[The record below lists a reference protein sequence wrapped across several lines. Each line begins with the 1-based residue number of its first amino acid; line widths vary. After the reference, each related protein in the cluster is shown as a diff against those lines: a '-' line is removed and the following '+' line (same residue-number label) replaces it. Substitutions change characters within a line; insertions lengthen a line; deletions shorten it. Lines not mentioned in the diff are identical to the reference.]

1 MASSSSL
8 AKRCHYE
15 VLDLSQDCAPEEIRS
30 AYRRLALQRHPD
42 KLVKSGLSQEE
53 ATAQFQEL
61 QHAYE
66 VLSDP
71 KERAWYDSHR
81 SQILFSDPNS
91 LSKSLVPDLFSF
103 FSNTVYSGYSDTGK
117 GFYKVYSDVF
127 DKILANEI
135 NFARKMGLGVDAVR
149 QAPVMGNL
157 DSPYAQ
163 VTAFYGYWLG
173 FCTVMDFCWVDE
185 YDVMAGPNR
194 KSRRLMEEEN
204 NKVRRKAR
212 REYNDTVR
220 RLGDFVKKR
229 DKRVIDM
236 KVKRS
241 AEMERKKEEE
251 RERKKRLEQERKERA
266 MAYEEPDWAKVE
278 VEEVVEEWVEEG
290 DEEKKNDKEF
300 YCVLCGKKFKSEKQW
315 KNHEQS
321 KKHKERVAEF
331 RDSIGDEEDLE
342 EGKEGLGSE
351 EDGVGVNGDGGNGVG
366 VNGVGD
372 LETRIRD
379 GLNVEEGVIRNGV
392 ELDDEDGGGGDGDDD
407 DDDDE
412 FSEASHVKEGED
424 ANGSVNLD
432 DNGNQDDDNDENG
445 VLEAM
450 VAGHKNR
457 KPRASTHK
465 SKASI
470 VPSQIETEND
480 EVGPMEY
487 NNRKSTKK
495 KRGAKKE
502 RGRKNWEESQEPAAS
517 CNDENIN
524 GNGND
529 NSHAE
534 ESCSQHFVE
543 NEDNSMG
550 NEQQVSRGNKISNQS
565 ADKKGAGKD
574 TKIKA
579 KISSKGR
586 KAKVTSKNIGNTC
599 DACGEEFESR
609 NKLHRHLGDSGHA
622 TILRGR

>member
-1 MASSSSL
+1 
-8 AKRCHYE
+8 
-15 VLDLSQDCAPEEIRS
+15 
-30 AYRRLALQRHPD
+30 
-42 KLVKSGLSQEE
+42 
-53 ATAQFQEL
+53 
-61 QHAYE
+61 
-66 VLSDP
+66 
-71 KERAWYDSHR
+71 
-81 SQILFSDPNS
+81 
-91 LSKSLVPDLFSF
+91 
-103 FSNTVYSGYSDTGK
+103 
-117 GFYKVYSDVF
+117 
-127 DKILANEI
+127 
-135 NFARKMGLGVDAVR
+135 MGLGVDAVR

-173 FCTVMDFCWVDE
+173 FCTVMDFCWADE
-185 YDVMAGPNR
+185 YDAMAGPNR

-204 NKVRRKAR
+204 NKARRKAKK
-212 REYNDTVR
+212 EYNDTVR

-236 KVKRS
+236 RVKKS
-241 AEMERKKEEE
+241 VEMERKKEEE
-251 RERKKRLEQERKERA
+251 REKKKRLEKEKKERA

-278 VEEVVEEWVEEG
+278 EEEVVEEWVEEG
-290 DEEKKNDKEF
+290 EEEKKNDKEF

-351 EDGVGVNGDGGNGVG
+351 EDGVGVDGDGGH
-366 VNGVGD
+366 GVGD
-372 LETRIRD
+372 LEARIRD
-379 GLNVEEGVIRNGV
+379 GLNVEEGVIKNGG
-392 ELDDEDGGGGDGDDD
+392 ESDDD
-407 DDDDE
+407 DDGGGDE
-412 FSEASHVKEGED
+412 FYDASHVKEGED
-424 ANGSVNLD
+424 SNGSVNLD
-432 DNGNQDDDNDENG
+432 DSGNEDDDNDENG

-465 SKASI
+465 SKAAI
-470 VPSQIETEND
+470 AQSQIETEED
-480 EVGPMEY
+480 EFGPMEY
-487 NNRKSTKK
+487 SNRKSTRK
-495 KRGAKKE
+495 KRRAKKE
-502 RGRKNWEESQEPAAS
+502 KGRENWEESQGNAGS

-529 NSHAE
+529 NSRAE

-543 NEDNSMG
+543 NGDNIIG
-550 NEQQVSRGNKISNQS
+550 NEQQVSRGNKISNQP

-586 KAKVTSKNIGNTC
+586 KAKVRTSEYTW
-599 DACGEEFESR
+599 
-609 NKLHRHLGDSGHA
+609 
-622 TILRGR
+622 TVILAS

>member
-1 MASSSSL
+1 
-8 AKRCHYE
+8 

-407 DDDDE
+407 DDDYDDE

-586 KAKVTSKNIGNTC
+586 KAKVRTSEYT
-599 DACGEEFESR
+599 FSV
-609 NKLHRHLGDSGHA
+609 LHDS
-622 TILRGR
+622 

>member
-1 MASSSSL
+1 MASSSA

-15 VLDLSQDCAPEEIRS
+15 VLGLPRDCAPDEIRS

-81 SQILFSDPNS
+81 SQILFSDPNTVS
-91 LSKSLVPDLFSF
+91 NSFVPDLFSF
-103 FSNTVYSGYSDTGK
+103 FSNTVYSGYTNTAK

-127 DKILANEI
+127 DKIHANEI
-135 NFARKMGLGVDAVR
+135 NFARKLGLDSDAVR

-163 VTAFYGYWLG
+163 VTAFYSYWLG

-194 KSRRLMEEEN
+194 KSRRIMEEEN

-241 AEMERKKEEE
+241 VEEERKKEEE
-251 RERKKRLEQERKERA
+251 RERKRRLEKEKKERA
-266 MAYEEPDWAKVE
+266 MAYEEPEWAKVDE
-278 VEEVVEEWVEEG
+278 DVEEVVEEEVEEREN
-290 DEEKKNDKEF
+290 EEL
-300 YCVLCGKKFKSEKQW
+300 YCVLCKKKFKSDKQW

-331 RDSIGDEEDLE
+331 RGSIGDDEEDLE
-342 EGKEGLGSE
+342 EEEEGEEGLESAE
-351 EDGVGVNGDGGNGVG
+351 VGVNDETDNGI
-366 VNGVGD
+366 GD
-372 LETRIRD
+372 LEARIKN
-379 GLNVEEGVIRNGV
+379 GLNVEEGETRNGI
-392 ELDDEDGGGGDGDDD
+392 ELN
-407 DDDDE
+407 DDDE
-412 FSEASHVKEGED
+412 FIDASRVKEGEE
-424 ANGSVNLD
+424 AGVSVSFD
-432 DNGNQDDDNDENG
+432 EDGNEEEEEEEEEGDIENG

-465 SKASI
+465 PKTSVA
-470 VPSQIETEND
+470 PLPIENEND
-480 EVGPMEY
+480 DELGPMEY
-487 NNRKSTKK
+487 NNQKGARK
-495 KRGAKKE
+495 KRRAKKE
-502 RGRKNWEESQEPAAS
+502 KGRKNWEESQEAAAS
-517 CNDENIN
+517 GDYEDIISNA
-524 GNGND
+524 ND

-534 ESCSQHFVE
+534 ESSSQHFME
-543 NEDNSMG
+543 NEDNG
-550 NEQQVSRGNKISNQS
+550 IENEQVGRDEKISNQPADKKGRDKNIS
-565 ADKKGAGKD
+565 QQAADKKGAGKD
-574 TKIKA
+574 TKTKA
-579 KISSKGR
+579 KVSSKGR
-586 KAKVTSKNIGNTC
+586 KGKVASKNVGNIC
-599 DACGEEFESR
+599 DACGEEFETR
-609 NKLHRHLGDSGHA
+609 NKLHKHLGDSGHA
-622 TILRGR
+622 TIKGR

>member
-1 MASSSSL
+1 MAAAA

-15 VLDLSQDCAPEEIRS
+15 VLGLPRDCAPDEIRS

-42 KLVKSGLSQEE
+42 KLVKSGISQEE

-81 SQILFSDPNS
+81 SQILFSDPNTVS
-91 LSKSLVPDLFSF
+91 NSFVPDLFSF
-103 FSNTVYSGYSDTGK
+103 FSNTVYSGYSDTAK

-127 DKILANEI
+127 DKIHANEI
-135 NFARKMGLGVDAVR
+135 NFARKLGLGVDAVR

-163 VTAFYGYWLG
+163 VTAFYNYWLG

-204 NKVRRKAR
+204 NKARRKAR

-241 AEMERKKEEE
+241 VEEERKKEDE
-251 RERKKRLEQERKERA
+251 RERRRRLEKERKERA
-266 MAYEEPDWAKVE
+266 MAYEEPEWAKVE
-278 VEEVVEEWVEEG
+278 EDEEEVVEEVEER
-290 DEEKKNDKEF
+290 ENEKEF
-300 YCVLCGKKFKSEKQW
+300 YCVLCKKKFKSEKQW

-342 EGKEGLGSE
+342 EEEEEEEEGKEGLESE
-351 EDGVGVNGDGGNGVG
+351 EDQVGVNDEIDNGI
-366 VNGVGD
+366 GD
-372 LETRIRD
+372 LEARIRD
-379 GLNVEEGVIRNGV
+379 GVNVEEGETRNGI
-392 ELDDEDGGGGDGDDD
+392 ELNDGD
-407 DDDDE
+407 E
-412 FSEASHVKEGED
+412 FFDASRVKEGEE
-424 ANGSVNLD
+424 ANVKVNFRYD
-432 DNGNQDDDNDENG
+432 GNDEDDENG

-457 KPRASTHK
+457 KPRASAHK
-465 SKASI
+465 PKAS
-470 VPSQIETEND
+470 VAPSPIENEND
-480 EVGPMEY
+480 ELGSKDY
-487 NNRKSTKK
+487 NNRKGARK

-502 RGRKNWEESQEPAAS
+502 KGRKNWEESQGAAS
-517 CNDENIN
+517 SGDYENIN
-524 GNGND
+524 SNGND

-543 NEDNSMG
+543 NEDNG
-550 NEQQVSRGNKISNQS
+550 IENEQVGRDEKISNQP
-565 ADKKGAGKD
+565 ADKKGRDKNISHQPADTKGAGKD
-574 TKIKA
+574 TKTKA
-579 KISSKGR
+579 KVSSKGR
-586 KAKVTSKNIGNTC
+586 KGKVTSKNVGNIC
-599 DACGEEFESR
+599 EACGEEFDSR
-609 NKLHRHLGDSGHA
+609 NKLHKHLGDSGHA
-622 TILRGR
+622 TIKGR

>member
-8 AKRCHYE
+8 TKRCHYE
-15 VLDLSQDCAPEEIRS
+15 VLDLSQDSSPEEIRS
-30 AYRRLALQRHPD
+30 SYRRLALQRHPD
-42 KLVKSGLSQEE
+42 KLIKSGLSQEE

-91 LSKSLVPDLFSF
+91 LSKSVVPDLFSF

-127 DKILANEI
+127 DKIHANEI

-173 FCTVMDFCWVDE
+173 FCTVMDFCWADE
-185 YDVMAGPNR
+185 YDAMAGPNR

-204 NKVRRKAR
+204 NKARRKAKK
-212 REYNDTVR
+212 EYNDTVR

-236 KVKRS
+236 RVKKS
-241 AEMERKKEEE
+241 VEMERKKEEE
-251 RERKKRLEQERKERA
+251 REKKKRLEKEKKERA

-278 VEEVVEEWVEEG
+278 EEEVVEEWVEEG
-290 DEEKKNDKEF
+290 EEEKKNDKEF

-351 EDGVGVNGDGGNGVG
+351 EDGVGVDGDGGH
-366 VNGVGD
+366 GVGD
-372 LETRIRD
+372 LEARIRD
-379 GLNVEEGVIRNGV
+379 GLNVEEGVIKNGG
-392 ELDDEDGGGGDGDDD
+392 ESDDD
-407 DDDDE
+407 DDGGGDE
-412 FSEASHVKEGED
+412 FYDASHVKEGED
-424 ANGSVNLD
+424 SNGSVNLD
-432 DNGNQDDDNDENG
+432 DSGNEDDDNDENG

-465 SKASI
+465 SKAAI
-470 VPSQIETEND
+470 AQSQIETEED
-480 EVGPMEY
+480 EFGPMEY
-487 NNRKSTKK
+487 SNRKSTRK
-495 KRGAKKE
+495 KRRAKKE
-502 RGRKNWEESQEPAAS
+502 KGRENWEESQGNAGS

-529 NSHAE
+529 NSRAE

-543 NEDNSMG
+543 NGDNIIG
-550 NEQQVSRGNKISNQS
+550 NEQQVSRGNKISNQP

-586 KAKVTSKNIGNTC
+586 KAKVRTSEYTW
-599 DACGEEFESR
+599 
-609 NKLHRHLGDSGHA
+609 
-622 TILRGR
+622 TVILAS